1 MDTAQTSNQFDDFLN
16 NLSQFAERS
25 TERPVV
31 DRAVP
36 NQIGGIYI
44 GPTMNNFTVPL
55 ALDVEYLQMISTAR
69 VLADQQ
75 KPSKRESRAV
85 LEVLCR
91 HWLENVDG
99 VLSIQ
104 RYQAVR
110 VAESVFGFTLDEDP
124 QMTRLETT
132 YQFHS
137 GVIGLVYEVCQRSN
151 IASSFDIAAVPQQQQ
166 DEAPVNDRPAKRPR
180 HRRTIVSSQL
190 SQPAPAAVDA
200 PSADNSWLDK
210 RLEVSRQLYKVT
222 EVAYHLHELL
232 HSVYRSVYAADP
244 TEPVFRPV
252 NEFDLMRFSHVPDD
266 LNAFQALVVAL
277 SRHFVHHRFRRDGD
291 MICREQMQST
301 VGTLPVRLLHTHYWK
316 PVKTIREAITVFC
329 DKKEHGNSWSN
340 ATRVAAN
347 FENAVKYFT
356 DGRDDDLPPVTRF
369 RRLFSFRNG
378 LLVLGRELPRYVG
391 PLLRPDGHG
400 RFFFYESQP
409 DSDIAFSSS
418 LISQDVH
425 SSRLFKTDFPD
436 EFALMLNSGEPMKP
450 NILMHSS
457 LPSSPR
463 FSPTAWP
470 TPIFDSILERQGYTF
485 FQRPYNPDLLTVPVV
500 SSMFQI
506 YAMLGR
512 LLYEVGELDNFQVG
526 IFFLGIAG
534 TGKSIICE
542 IVSKF
547 YGKESI
553 GKLSSNCQT
562 TFAIASLLNKHI
574 IICPEVK
581 HNFGLAA
588 SDYQSMV
595 TGESVSVNRKHME
608 TVTMHKFLA
617 QTLFTGNDLPPWA
630 DALGAIFRRIFCVR
644 MENAVR
650 DDQVDT
656 TISRKLRV
664 ELPAL
669 LLKFHACYIQ
679 LLEDFSGV
687 SFWSFA
693 DEKFCKA
700 REGIEQEL
708 NPTKKFLYNA
718 DILDRDDDAL
728 RRTENFSVYMP
739 YARFMELCT
748 EWCKKQ
754 NITLRTSS
762 SNREQQNKKIFD
774 DSMYSFQ
781 TMTLPFGSGLP
792 PRQAVFVLG
801 VTDLSSPLSLPP
813 NWRTLVVA
821 VK

>member
-1 MDTAQTSNQFDDFLN
+1 MDIGQIQDESFDEFFQG
-16 NLSQFAERS
+16 LSQFADNTATQRIERVHS
-25 TERPVV
+25 T
-31 DRAVP
+31 
-36 NQIGGIYI
+36 QIGGIYI
-44 GPTMNNFTVPL
+44 GPQMDNFNVPL
-55 ALDVEYLQMISTAR
+55 SLNEAYLHMIASAR
-69 VLADQQ
+69 KLADLQ
-75 KPSKRESRAV
+75 KPPKKEAKQV
-85 LEVLCR
+85 LDALCK
-91 HWLENVDG
+91 HWLIDVDN
-99 VLSIQ
+99 VLSTQ

-110 VAESVFGFTLDEDP
+110 VAEAVFGFTLDEDP

-132 YQFHS
+132 YQFHA

-151 IASSFDIAAVPQQQQ
+151 IATSFEPAATAESADNSVR
-166 DEAPVNDRPAKRPR
+166 ERPAKRQ
-180 HRRTIVSSQL
+180 RTRFATPAN
-190 SQPAPAAVDA
+190 QPAAGAATA
-200 PSADNSWLDK
+200 PVEPWLDK
-210 RLEVSRQLYKVT
+210 RLEVSRKLHKVT
-222 EVAYHLHELL
+222 EIAYHLHELL
-232 HSVYRSVYAADP
+232 HAVYRSVYAVDP
-244 TEPVFRPV
+244 TEPVFKPV

-266 LNAFQALVVAL
+266 LNAFQALVIAL
-277 SRHFVHHRFRRDGD
+277 SRHFVHHRYRRDGE
-291 MICREQMQST
+291 MICREQMQAGKT
-301 VGTLPVRLLHTHYWK
+301 AGKLLHTHYWK
-316 PVKTIREAITVFC
+316 PVKSIREAITIFC

-340 ATRVAAN
+340 ATRVSSN

-356 DGRDDDLPPVTRF
+356 DGRDDDLPPVSRY
-369 RRLFSFRNG
+369 RRLFSFQNG
-378 LLVLGRELPRYVG
+378 LLVLGRDLPKYVG
-391 PLLRPDGHG
+391 PELRPDGHG
-400 RFFFYESQP
+400 RFFYF
-409 DSDIAFSSS
+409 DSEDITFCSS

-425 SSRLFKTDFPD
+425 SSRLFKRDFSD
-436 EFALMLNSGEPMKP
+436 EFAQMLNSGEPMKP

-457 LPSSPR
+457 IPGSPH
-463 FSPTAWP
+463 FFPTAWP
-470 TPIFDSILERQGYTF
+470 TPIFDSILERQGYSF
-485 FQRPYNPDLLTVPVV
+485 FQRPYNPDHITVPVV

-562 TFAIASLLNKHI
+562 TFAIASLLNKHL

-595 TGESVSVNRKHME
+595 TGESVTVNRKHME
-608 TVTMHKFLA
+608 TVTMHKFVA

-656 TISRKLRV
+656 TIAKKLRV

-669 LLKFHACYIQ
+669 LMKFHACYIQ
-679 LLEDFSGV
+679 LLEDYSGV

-718 DILDRDDDAL
+718 DILDRDEELA
-728 RRTENFSVYMP
+728 RRGDNFSVYMP

-748 EWCKKQ
+748 DWCKKQ
-754 NITLRTSS
+754 NITIRTSS

-774 DSMYSFQ
+774 DSMYSFL
-781 TMTLPFGSGLP
+781 TMNLPFGSGLP
-792 PRQAVFVLG
+792 PRQAMFVLG
-801 VTDLSSPLSLPP
+801 VTDLSAPLTLPP
-813 NWRTLVVA
+813 NWRLLIVA
-821 VK
+821 QK